1 MASGLADRLNRTG
14 HLTAAFDVVR
24 SYAPPVSTRDESGPG
39 AANLTA
45 GDDVQY
51 LMHVVKTIRGRE
63 ASTVAKLE
71 NQGWELVAQNP
82 GTLRTELTF
91 RRVKPKDPFQQLGRF
106 FASGWAAF
114 RRLNPKVQWGA
125 LALVTA
131 LILVPLIG
139 LLGGADSSE
148 PTAIPIAAPT
158 TTPVDPSAP
167 PTTPAVEKSAGAPP
181 TSAGASATPTAAP
194 LSPVVTDI
202 TVDELVDK
210 INTNMSGMTVGD
222 RYRLTGVLAGSEY
235 WTTGATGEFY
245 VMLET
250 SIGSDLIVFVEESDA
265 NGWEDGT
272 RVEMVVEDVERTIN
286 DETSHGWLEAK
297 TVKMISDGAN

>member
-1 MASGLADRLNRTG
+1 
-14 HLTAAFDVVR
+14 
-24 SYAPPVSTRDESGPG
+24 
-39 AANLTA
+39 
-45 GDDVQY
+45 
-51 LMHVVKTIRGRE
+51 MHVVKTIRGRE

-71 NQGWELVAQNP
+71 NQGWEFVSQNP

-91 RRVKPKDPFQQLGRF
+91 RRVKPKDPFKQLGQF

-125 LALVTA
+125 LALLTA
-131 LILVPLIG
+131 SILVLPLTG
-139 LLGGADSSE
+139 MLGGADTPE

-167 PTTPAVEKSAGAPP
+167 PTTPPVEKTATAPPASAGP
-181 TSAGASATPTAAP
+181 SATPTAAP
-194 LSPVVTDI
+194 LKPVVTDI

-210 INTNMSGMTVGD
+210 INANMTGMTVGD
-222 RYRLTGVLAGSEY
+222 QYRLTGVLVGSDY
-235 WTTGATGEFY
+235 WTTGATGEFF
-245 VMLET
+245 VTLET
-250 SIGSDLIVFVEESDA
+250 KVGSDLIVFVEESDA

-286 DETSHGWLEAK
+286 EETSHGWLEARSVK
-297 TVKMISDGAN
+297 TISGGAN